1 MKKKNQTIS
10 LRDLVKK
17 MKRHSTRTIVLTATV
32 MAILCGGLIYAFFP
46 IQDVEAQEKE
56 TLNMQQ
62 PQSEMQKQLRD
73 ILNYLQEL
81 DGKTKKNE
89 KTLAQ
94 LQKDAEIDRQREK
107 GMTLEKEGTV
117 IKSISEMKKSMDTL
131 HDQIIQT
138 EQQISGL
145 QEQMNQGT
153 VQNQQNVDQNFT
165 KITESLEQISQ
176 NYIQAQSQIEELLKN
191 MSDEDKEHYQNL
203 VDKLAEIQ
211 TDMKNAD
218 VKNLMDMTQR
228 LKEMETVYLKELK
241 NLQIHMDDRITDMNA
256 DMSEQLNT
264 MNTAV
269 IAQYQSFQQQFGS
282 DNQELLRLL
291 SDTRKDVTEKFDQVF
306 RRVSDG
312 KNLLA
317 SALLTK
323 GVDIKAD
330 ATFAEYAE
338 AIRNIPQQ
346 LLIGVDKLPGTIYY
360 DYHHH
365 ICGDGSEPGTE
376 QEDEAGGCYTVPVYH
391 VHKGSPLEAGG
402 CYTIPVYHSHSQSCY
417 TTYSYSVV
425 TDTIIGEA
433 GEENGHARHIYH
445 CDGCNGT
452 FSGTNGWHIHNE
464 RALIC
469 GKNTNQIDRYTV
481 SCNMTP
487 QTIVGY
493 RPGCGLS
500 EGQITAAHIIY
511 ENTQNQ
517 NIGQMKI
524 AVPAMD
530 YPESGILSESK
541 TILTNDLLP
550 VGVSFAGNA
559 QEEPGTEIRQEE
571 SESVQ
576 EKTVP
581 DESVE
586 SNVGLSEADVQA
598 SQTEMAGTAG
608 TQAPVVQEV
617 ENDSSISSSL
627 EKFQQ

>member
-138 EQQISGL
+138 EQQITGL

-153 VQNQQNVDQNFT
+153 VQTQQNVDQHFT

-269 IAQYQSFQQQFGS
+269 IEQYQSIQQQFGS

-291 SDTRKDVTEKFDQVF
+291 SDTRKDVT
-306 RRVSDG
+306 
-312 KNLLA
+312 
-317 SALLTK
+317 
-323 GVDIKAD
+323 
-330 ATFAEYAE
+330 
-338 AIRNIPQQ
+338 
-346 LLIGVDKLPGTIYY
+346 
-360 DYHHH
+360 
-365 ICGDGSEPGTE
+365 
-376 QEDEAGGCYTVPVYH
+376 
-391 VHKGSPLEAGG
+391 
-402 CYTIPVYHSHSQSCY
+402 
-417 TTYSYSVV
+417 
-425 TDTIIGEA
+425 
-433 GEENGHARHIYH
+433 
-445 CDGCNGT
+445 
-452 FSGTNGWHIHNE
+452 
-464 RALIC
+464 
-469 GKNTNQIDRYTV
+469 
-481 SCNMTP
+481 
-487 QTIVGY
+487 
-493 RPGCGLS
+493 
-500 EGQITAAHIIY
+500 GQIR
-511 ENTQNQ
+511 
-517 NIGQMKI
+517 
-524 AVPAMD
+524 
-530 YPESGILSESK
+530 SGFSACE
-541 TILTNDLLP
+541 
-550 VGVSFAGNA
+550 
-559 QEEPGTEIRQEE
+559 
-571 SESVQ
+571 
-576 EKTVP
+576 
-581 DESVE
+581 
-586 SNVGLSEADVQA
+586 
-598 SQTEMAGTAG
+598 
-608 TQAPVVQEV
+608 
-617 ENDSSISSSL
+617 
-627 EKFQQ
+627 